1 MGKGNWSVGVI
12 ADDRATAEQKDAITT
27 IASGQAGGP
36 MAALAG
42 LIGKFL
48 GVESA
53 PISFNRQGPTWS
65 ITAGNFVDMAA
76 TGAKGLN
83 PNAPDL
89 RLEHTGHPA
98 ADSLSLARASKS
110 HVNAFGLKWDDVT
123 GTNNGQYAPFS
134 WKSA

>member
-1 MGKGNWSVGVI
+1 
-12 ADDRATAEQKDAITT
+12 
-27 IASGQAGGP
+27 
-36 MAALAG
+36 MAALSG

-53 PISFNRQGPTWS
+53 PIAFNRQGRAWS
-65 ITAGNFVDMAA
+65 MKAANFVDMAA

-83 PNAPDL
+83 PDAPDL

-98 ADSLSLARASKS
+98 ADSFSLARASKS
-110 HVNAFGLKWDDVT
+110 HVKAFGLQWDDAT